1 VPTTCDHVLKY
12 NRGFSG
18 LSEGFLPYKEGVR
31 GFGTVEGVV
40 SQVQGASRGPGEAS
54 GTHCRTSPFEPEK
67 SCQAPAPRP
76 GKGRP
81 GPEQRSGGAR
91 WCEGSFPILSL
102 DISLNGG
109 CNASTRRRI
118 GSRVPSSCPPGFPD
132 LGDRHSGG
140 PHRSPDPEPG
150 GGGVVLRND
159 FIRPGAVD
167 FPFPYRT
174 IRYRSSHFRSNSS
187 VRTR

>member
-1 VPTTCDHVLKY
+1 MPTTCDHILKY
-12 NRGFSG
+12 NRAFSR

-31 GFGTVEGVV
+31 GFGTVEEVV
-40 SQVQGASRGPGEAS
+40 PQVQGASRGPGEAS
-54 GTHCRTSPFEPEK
+54 KTHCRTSPFEPEK

-81 GPEQRSGGAR
+81 GPEQRCGGAR
-91 WCEGSFPILSL
+91 WCEDSFPILSL

-118 GSRVPSSCPPGFPD
+118 GLRVPNSCPSGISGPG
-132 LGDRHSGG
+132 
-140 PHRSPDPEPG
+140 RSAFGWPWEPG
-150 GGGVVLRND
+150 ERGGGVVLRNR
-159 FIRPGAVD
+159 FIRPGAVA
-167 FPFPYRT
+167 FPFPYRR

-187 VRTR
+187 LRTR